1 MNPPNDIQP
10 LRAEAHCVSS
20 AAGTA
25 TASAPSTPLYSWY
38 VLTLLLAAY
47 TFNWMDRYVLVILIE
62 PIKQSLHLSDTVLG
76 LITGFA
82 FATIYSVAGI
92 PIARLADRRSRRSII
107 ALGLTLW
114 SAMTFASGFARTGL
128 QLVCARL
135 GVGLGES
142 ACSPSAHSLI
152 SDYFPVERRATAL
165 SIYQLGIVFG
175 VALGLAAGGWANELY
190 GWRAAFMIVGL
201 PGLLLALLMRLTLR
215 EPRRGQSDGA
225 AADVAYYSTRD
236 ALRVMLAKRSFLIY
250 AIALGLCSFSD
261 TGFEMWSPAYLMRV
275 YHMSTGVVGSWTGA
289 LEAPAGIIGT
299 LAGGILADR
308 LGARD
313 ARWYLWVPAASVA
326 IMVVCIVM
334 FLIVG
339 STHVFVFY
347 FLAMV
352 AASSYM
358 GPFIALTQRLMPV
371 RMRATAASIQFLIL
385 NLLGPGAGT
394 ATVGALNDA
403 LAPRYG
409 ATAIRYSLTIA
420 LVGAAAGI
428 ALALY
433 AATRVRSDLQQAR
446 DQASLARPEVPI

>member
-1 MNPPNDIQP
+1 VNSTTG
-10 LRAEAHCVSS
+10 V
-20 AAGTA
+20 AAVDFE
-25 TASAPSTPLYSWY
+25 PTPVYSWY
-38 VLTLLLAAY
+38 VLSLLLATY

-62 PIKQSLHLSDTVLG
+62 PIKHSLHLSDTVLG

-82 FATIYSVAGI
+82 FATTYSVAGI
-92 PIARLADRRSRRSII
+92 PIARLADTRSRRSIV
-107 ALGLTLW
+107 ALGLTVW
-114 SAMTFASGFARTGL
+114 SAMTFASGFARNGL

-152 SDYFPVERRATAL
+152 SDYFPTPRRATAL

-175 VALGLAAGGWANELY
+175 IALGLAVGGWANDLY

-225 AADVAYYSTRD
+225 AVDTTYYSLRD
-236 ALRVMLAKRSFLIY
+236 ALRVMLAKKSFLAY
-250 AIALGLCSFSD
+250 AVALGLCSFSD
-261 TGFEMWSPAYLMRV
+261 TAFEMWSPTYLMRV
-275 YHMSTGVVGSWTGA
+275 YHMSTGVVGTWTGA

-308 LGARD
+308 LGTRD
-313 ARWYLWVPAASVA
+313 ARWYLWAPVASVV
-326 IMVVCIVM
+326 IMMACILM
-334 FLIVG
+334 FLSVSG
-339 STHVFVFY
+339 TLVFVWY
-347 FLAMV
+347 FLTIV

-358 GPFIALTQRLMPV
+358 GPMIALTQRLMPV
-371 RMRATAASIQFLIL
+371 RMRALAASIQFFIL

-394 ATVGALNDA
+394 SAVGALNDA
-403 LAPRYG
+403 MAPRYG
-409 ATAIRYSLTIA
+409 DLGIRYSISIA
-420 LVGAAAGI
+420 QAGAIVGI

-433 AATRVRSDLQQAR
+433 AASRLRSDLGQA
-446 DQASLARPEVPI
+446 

>member
-1 MNPPNDIQP
+1 MFPP
-10 LRAEAHCVSS
+10 
-20 AAGTA
+20 
-25 TASAPSTPLYSWY
+25 TPVYSWY
-38 VLTLLLAAY
+38 VLSLLLGAY

-62 PIKQSLHLSDTVLG
+62 PIKQDLHLSDTVLG

-92 PIARLADRRSRRSII
+92 PIARLADRRSRRSIV
-107 ALGLTLW
+107 ALGLTVW
-114 SAMTFASGFARTGL
+114 SAMTFASGFARNGL
-128 QLVCARL
+128 QLVYARL

-152 SDYFPVERRATAL
+152 SDYFPVRRRATAL

-175 VALGLAAGGWANELY
+175 IALGLAAGGWANELY
-190 GWRAAFMIVGL
+190 GWRAAFMIAGL
-201 PGLLLALLMRLTLR
+201 PGLLLALAIRLTLR
-215 EPRRGQSDGA
+215 EPRRGQADGA
-225 AADVAYYSTRD
+225 TADVAHYSLRD
-236 ALRVMLAKRSFLIY
+236 ALRVILTKKSFLAY

-261 TGFEMWSPAYLMRV
+261 SAFENWSPAFLMRV
-275 YHMSTGVVGSWTGA
+275 YHMSTGAVGTWTGA

-313 ARWYLWVPAASVA
+313 ARWYLWAPVVSVTSMLA
-326 IMVVCIVM
+326 CVLM
-334 FLIVG
+334 FVTVG
-339 STHVFVFY
+339 GKFVFIFY

-358 GPFIALTQRLMPV
+358 GPIIALTQRLMPA
-371 RMRATAASIQFLIL
+371 RMRALAASVQFLLL

-394 ATVGALNDA
+394 STMGVLTDA
-403 LAPRYG
+403 LTPRYG
-409 ATAIRYSLTIA
+409 EMAIRHSMMI
-420 LVGAAAGI
+420 VQGGAVAGI

-433 AATRVRSDLQQAR
+433 AASRVRLDLR
-446 DQASLARPEVPI
+446 